1 MGECEI
7 PKSNT
12 GIIPQEA
19 GKVNL
24 LWYNTGMETMFFIV
38 CLIAGFALSLAVSFG
53 ISRVIKQEKCPSWVP
68 EAIGAVL
75 AIAGL
80 FAGAWFADAYK
91 QYIIDQAQENQY
103 EQCVELLNS

>member
-1 MGECEI
+1 M
-7 PKSNT
+7 
-12 GIIPQEA
+12 A

-24 LWYNTGMETMFFIV
+24 LWYNTGMETVFFIV
-38 CLIAGFALSLAVSFG
+38 CLVAGFALALAITFAISKVS
-53 ISRVIKQEKCPSWVP
+53 KQEKWPNWVP
-68 EAIGAVL
+68 EVIGAVL

-91 QYIIDQAQENQY
+91 QYVISQAQENQY